1 MYTRGQDNRFRLPVQ
16 ALTFTHP
23 MTAKHIKAVAFDLDG
38 TLVDSIPDLAA
49 AANAM
54 REYLGLPALAELR
67 IQQHVGDGI
76 ASLVHRAITD
86 ERDDQAEPALWER
99 GFTFFVQY
107 YRDHLNVHS
116 RVYAGVHDA
125 LGLLR
130 ALQLPQ
136 VVITN
141 KSERLA
147 VPLLEELGMAS
158 SFSMILGGDS
168 LPEKKPSALP
178 LLHACQTLGIR
189 PDELAMVG
197 DSHNDVLAARA
208 AGSLAVAVSY
218 GYGDATSL
226 EADHVV
232 DSLVELYDLF
242 KNT

>member
-1 MYTRGQDNRFRLPVQ
+1 
-16 ALTFTHP
+16 

-54 REYLGLPALAELR
+54 REHLGLPALAELR

-86 ERDDQAEPALWER
+86 ERDGQADAALWER

-107 YRDHLNVHS
+107 YREHLS
-116 RVYAGVHDA
+116 VYSQVYQGVHDA

-147 VPLLEELGMAS
+147 VPLLEQLGMAS
-158 SFSMILGGDS
+158 AFSMVLGGDS
-168 LPEKKPSALP
+168 LPEKKPSAMP
-178 LLHACQTLGIR
+178 LLHVCQTLGIR

-208 AGSLAVAVSY
+208 AGSLAVVVRY
-218 GYGDATSL
+218 GYGDADSL